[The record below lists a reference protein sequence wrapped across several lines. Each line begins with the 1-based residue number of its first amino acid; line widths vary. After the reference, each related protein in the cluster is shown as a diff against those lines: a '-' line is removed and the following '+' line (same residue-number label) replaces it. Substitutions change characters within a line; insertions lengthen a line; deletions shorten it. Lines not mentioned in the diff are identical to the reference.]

1 MPANTRNANNTIRDS
16 VPYIAASLER
26 NLERP
31 SHAFREISLRILL
44 SITNINGRSDHDLIE
59 AMLNIEITPRTVE
72 NIRST
77 SLAMRKLPA
86 LSSSEQDE
94 MLIAFCFGLL
104 TINFA
109 PLWNDAC
116 AVLNVISE
124 RSGGKIWGK
133 AFAQLTLEG
142 VQENEDEL
150 KGSEPE
156 DAKSE
161 NPLDKVWN
169 ESQLDYDTRLWHI
182 HDTVFLSIS
191 LALIDR
197 LYLKILLMLIQ
208 IPGPN
213 RFVLSSKFLNWPS
226 NIRGTSSPS
235 SSPSNHPPS
244 KLLASAGLDKIESPF

>member
-1 MPANTRNANNTIRDS
+1 MPANTRNASHLIQDS
-16 VPYIAASLER
+16 IPSIAASLER
-26 NLERP
+26 NLSRP
-31 SHAFREISLRILL
+31 SHAIREISLRILL
-44 SITNINGRSDHDLIE
+44 SITNINGTSDQALIE
-59 AMLNIEITPRTVE
+59 AMLNIELTPRTVE
-72 NIRST
+72 NVRST

-116 AVLNVISE
+116 AVLKVISE
-124 RSGGKIWGK
+124 RSGGKIWER

-142 VQENEDEL
+142 IQEKEDEP

-156 DAKSE
+156 DTKSE
-161 NPLDKVWN
+161 SPLDKVWN

-182 HDTVFLSIS
+182 HDTVFLSIF
-191 LALIDR
+191 LELIDR
-197 LYLKILLMLIQ
+197 LYLRILLMLIQ
-208 IPGPN
+208 ILGPN
-213 RFVLSSKFLNWPS
+213 RFVLCSKFLNWPS

-235 SSPSNHPPS
+235 SSPSNPPPPR
-244 KLLASAGLDKIESPF
+244 LLASTGLDKIESPF

>member
-1 MPANTRNANNTIRDS
+1 
-16 VPYIAASLER
+16 
-26 NLERP
+26 
-31 SHAFREISLRILL
+31 
-44 SITNINGRSDHDLIE
+44 
-59 AMLNIEITPRTVE
+59 MLNIEITPRTVE

-86 LSSSEQDE
+86 LSSEEEDE

-244 KLLASAGLDKIESPF
+244 KLLASAGLDRIESPF